1 MEPYSIIASSMRH
14 GESKPCHH
22 SRRATEYLLWVIAG
36 HAAAKA
42 ASFRTAEENMQPW
55 HTDGNHDLK
64 NGLKGHMR
72 QAHPRT

>member
-1 MEPYSIIASSMRH
+1 MGPYSIIASSMRQ
-14 GESKPCHH
+14 GDSKPCHH
-22 SRRATEYLLWVIAG
+22 LRHAAECLLWVIAE

-42 ASFRTAEENMQPW
+42 VSFRTAEENMQLW
-55 HTDGNHDLK
+55 HTDSNHDLK